1 MELLASP
8 FRRKYNP
15 QTTYQ
20 WRWNNDA
27 NPEGLQVLGTRGL
40 QPSHYFKMN
49 IYITWKIIKI

>member
-27 NPEGLQVLGTRGL
+27 NPEELRVLGTKGL

-49 IYITWKIIKI
+49 IYKMENNKG